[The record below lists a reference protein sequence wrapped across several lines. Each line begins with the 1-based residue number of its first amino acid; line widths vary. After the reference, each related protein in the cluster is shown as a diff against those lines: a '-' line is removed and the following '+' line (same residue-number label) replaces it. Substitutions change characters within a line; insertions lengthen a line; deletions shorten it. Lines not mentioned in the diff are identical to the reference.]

1 MGTRRRNL
9 TERLKAALGI
19 RLTRTRLAVAVLSV
33 LALAWAIIFDASE
46 RLHEFSRAHEDWN
59 LDEFLSA
66 LIVLGLASLVFQLL
80 RSRDL
85 RREVRRRELA
95 ELQLDRAFQT
105 MHQGLSMFDAD
116 RRLVIC
122 NRRFIDIYKL
132 PPHLAAPGT
141 SVDDV
146 LRHLGD
152 HVVRK
157 TGDVEY
163 VQELTDAIAKGE
175 PYVRFCEFAD
185 GRTICISYEWT
196 GDGGWVATHEDITER
211 RQLEA
216 RLNHLAHYDAL
227 TGLVNRTLLRERLDE
242 ALAGLDGSETLAV
255 LCLDLDH
262 FKHINDTLGH
272 PTGDALL
279 KKVAERL
286 NASVHATDLVARLG
300 GDEFAVIQTG
310 GTPRTATELASRI
323 LEAFNEPYEVS
334 GHNLPVGVSIGIAM
348 APADGTDP
356 DALFKNADLA
366 LYLAKG
372 EGRGA
377 YRFFETDMD
386 MRMHARRQLELDLRQ
401 ALAKGEFELHYQPI
415 LELETNK
422 IGGFEALLRW
432 NHPSSGRVA
441 PGDFIPLAEETGLI
455 VPIGEWVLRRACAD
469 AAGWA
474 EELSVSV
481 NVSPMQFKNQN
492 LVQTVFNAL
501 AASGLAPARLEL
513 EITETVLLHNT
524 EATLDTLRR
533 LRALGVRIAMDD
545 FGVGYS
551 SLSYFQSFHFDKI
564 KLDRSFIN
572 GLNRDESSLAILR
585 AVASLG
591 ANLSITTTAEGVE
604 TEEQLEQIR
613 KEGISQVQGYLVS
626 PPRAAQDL
634 RELTRPAKAKPAQV
648 VEPAKAV
655 EPPRK
660 QYGRG

>member
-1 MGTRRRNL
+1 MRFTPMRLLIVCLALLGLIWATSFNAF
-9 TERLKAALGI
+9 ERLY
-19 RLTRTRLAVAVLSV
+19 
-33 LALAWAIIFDASE
+33 
-46 RLHEFSRAHEDWN
+46 EFSRAHEGWN
-59 LDEFLSA
+59 FDEFVSA

-85 RREVRRRELA
+85 SREIRRRELA

-122 NRRFIDIYKL
+122 NKRFIDIYRL
-132 PPHLAAPGT
+132 PPHLATPGT
-141 SVDDV
+141 TVEEV

-152 HVVRK
+152 HVLRK
-157 TGDVEY
+157 TSDAEY
-163 VQELTDAIAKGE
+163 VQLLADAIATGE
-175 PYVRFCEFAD
+175 PHVRFCELTD

-196 GDGGWVATHEDITER
+196 DDGGWVATHEDITER
-211 RQLEA
+211 QQLEA

-227 TGLVNRTLLRERLDE
+227 TGLVNRTLLRERLEE
-242 ALAGLDGSETLAV
+242 ALAALDEGETLAV

-279 KKVAERL
+279 KKVTERL
-286 NASVHATDLVARLG
+286 SANVRSTDLVARLG
-300 GDEFAVIQTG
+300 GDEFAIIQAG

-323 LEAFNEPYEVS
+323 LEAFNEPYEVN

-348 APADGTDP
+348 APADGADP

-401 ALAKGEFELHYQPI
+401 AITKGEFELHYQPI
-415 LELETNK
+415 LELKTNE

-432 NHPSSGRVA
+432 NHPSCGRVS
-441 PGDFIPLAEETGLI
+441 PGEFIPLAEETGLI
-455 VPIGEWVLRRACAD
+455 VPIGEWVLRRACDD

-524 EATLDTLRR
+524 EETLDTLRR

-564 KLDRSFIN
+564 KLDRSFIT
-572 GLNRDESSLAILR
+572 GLNKNESSLAILR

-591 ANLSITTTAEGVE
+591 ANLNITTTAEGVE

-613 KEGISQVQGYLVS
+613 KEGITQIQGYLLS
-626 PPRAAQDL
+626 PPRAAEDL
-634 RELTRPAKAKPAQV
+634 RQLMTPAKAQPA
-648 VEPAKAV
+648 EAAKAA
-655 EPPRK
+655 EPPRQ

>member
-1 MGTRRRNL
+1 MPTQRRHL
-9 TERLKAALGI
+9 TERLKATLAI
-19 RLTRTRLAVAVLSV
+19 RLTPMRLLIAGLAV
-33 LALAWAIIFDASE
+33 LALISAIFLDGFE
-46 RLHEFSRAHEDWN
+46 RLHEFTRTHEDWD
-59 LDEFLSA
+59 LDEFISA
-66 LIVLGLASLVFQLL
+66 LIVLGPASLVFQLL

-85 RREVRRRELA
+85 RREVRRRETA

-105 MHQGLSMFDAD
+105 MRQGLSMFDAN

-122 NRRFIDIYKL
+122 NRRYIDIYKL
-132 PPHLAAPGT
+132 PPHLSAPGT
-141 SVDDV
+141 PAEEI
-146 LRHLGD
+146 LRHHGD

-157 TGDVEY
+157 TSNAEY
-163 VQELTDAIAKGE
+163 LQELTEAIARGE
-175 PYVRFCEFAD
+175 PYVRYCEFVD

-242 ALAGLDGSETLAV
+242 ALAGIDRGETLAV

-279 KKVAERL
+279 QKVAERL
-286 NASVHATDLVARLG
+286 NASVRASDLVARLG
-300 GDEFAVIQTG
+300 GDEFAIIQAG
-310 GTPRTATELASRI
+310 GTPQTATELASRI
-323 LEAFNEPYEVS
+323 LEAFTEPYEVS

-348 APADGTDP
+348 APADGADP

-401 ALAKGEFELHYQPI
+401 AIAKAEFELHYQPI

-432 NHPSSGRVA
+432 NHPSSGKVSPA
-441 PGDFIPLAEETGLI
+441 EFIPLAEESGLI

-572 GLNRDESSLAILR
+572 GLNKDESSLAILR

-613 KEGISQVQGYLVS
+613 KEGISQIQGYLVS
-626 PPRAAQDL
+626 PPRAAEDL
-634 RELTRPAKAKPAQV
+634 REMTRPIKPQ
-648 VEPAKAV
+648 PADVA
-655 EPPRK
+655 EPPR
-660 QYGRG
+660 QHYGRS